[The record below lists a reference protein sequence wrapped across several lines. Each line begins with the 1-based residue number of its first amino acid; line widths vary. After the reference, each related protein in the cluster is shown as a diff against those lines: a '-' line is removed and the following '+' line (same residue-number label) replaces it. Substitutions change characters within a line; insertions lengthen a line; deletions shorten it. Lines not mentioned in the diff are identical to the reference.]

1 MKKNIFTKDNLM
13 FFIILNLGLIFTAVG
28 IAIFKTPN
36 HFAFG
41 GTSGLSIILSTLFPK
56 WNVGA
61 FMWIVNAAL
70 VVLGFF
76 FLGIRSMGWTVYSSF
91 ALSFYVSACE
101 AIYPLSSPLTH
112 DVFLELCFAVIL
124 PAVGAAMVF
133 NVGDNALNMEIMEFL
148 LNDVG
153 VKVTKA
159 ADGQQAVEAF
169 AASSVGG
176 FDAIL
181 MDVMMP
187 VRDGHEATRAI
198 RAMDRPD
205 AKTIPIFA
213 MTANA
218 FTEDRRKALESGMN
232 EHLPKPID
240 PDALY
245 RLLVKYLTER
255 S

>member
-1 MKKNIFTKDNLM
+1 MLAEDN
-13 FFIILNLGLIFTAVG
+13 
-28 IAIFKTPN
+28 
-36 HFAFG
+36 
-41 GTSGLSIILSTLFPK
+41 
-56 WNVGA
+56 
-61 FMWIVNAAL
+61 
-70 VVLGFF
+70 
-76 FLGIRSMGWTVYSSF
+76 
-91 ALSFYVSACE
+91 E
-101 AIYPLSSPLTH
+101 
-112 DVFLELCFAVIL
+112 
-124 PAVGAAMVF
+124 
-133 NVGDNALNMEIMEFL
+133 LNMEIAEFVL
-148 LNDVG
+148 ESAGANVI
-153 VKVTKA
+153 KA
-159 ADGQQAVEAF
+159 FNGKEAVEIF
-169 AASSVGG
+169 KESKPGEINI
-176 FDAIL
+176 IL

-255 S
+255 G

>member
-1 MKKNIFTKDNLM
+1 
-13 FFIILNLGLIFTAVG
+13 
-28 IAIFKTPN
+28 
-36 HFAFG
+36 
-41 GTSGLSIILSTLFPK
+41 
-56 WNVGA
+56 
-61 FMWIVNAAL
+61 
-70 VVLGFF
+70 
-76 FLGIRSMGWTVYSSF
+76 
-91 ALSFYVSACE
+91 
-101 AIYPLSSPLTH
+101 
-112 DVFLELCFAVIL
+112 
-124 PAVGAAMVF
+124 
-133 NVGDNALNMEIMEFL
+133 MEIMEFL
-148 LNDVG
+148 LSDVG
-153 VKVTKA
+153 IKVTKA

-169 AASSVGG
+169 AASPVGG

-198 RAMDRPD
+198 RAMNRPD

-213 MTANA
+213 MTTNA
-218 FTEDRRKALESGMN
+218 FVEDRNRALEAGMN

>member
-1 MKKNIFTKDNLM
+1 MTKLNTPTWE
-13 FFIILNLGLIFTAVG
+13 IIRGD
-28 IAIFKTPN
+28 
-36 HFAFG
+36 
-41 GTSGLSIILSTLFPK
+41 
-56 WNVGA
+56 
-61 FMWIVNAAL
+61 
-70 VVLGFF
+70 
-76 FLGIRSMGWTVYSSF
+76 
-91 ALSFYVSACE
+91 ALSV
-101 AIYPLSSPLTH
+101 IPT
-112 DVFLELCFAVIL
+112 FA
-124 PAVGAAMVF
+124 PG
-133 NVGDNALNMEIMEFL
+133 
-148 LNDVG
+148 
-153 VKVTKA
+153 T
-159 ADGQQAVEAF
+159 
-169 AASSVGG
+169 
-176 FDAIL
+176 FDAII